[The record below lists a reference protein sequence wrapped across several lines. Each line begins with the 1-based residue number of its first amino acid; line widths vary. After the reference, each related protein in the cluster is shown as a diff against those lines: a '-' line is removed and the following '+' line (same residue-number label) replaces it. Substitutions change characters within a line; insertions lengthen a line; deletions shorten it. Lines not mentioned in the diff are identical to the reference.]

1 MKVKDLTFNKLLLEK
16 QVQGFIHKN
25 LNANIAKL
33 LFKGSPFE
41 HISIQELVGQI
52 EAKKRA
58 ESKLPTWFK
67 TPKIYYPDKL
77 NIEQS
82 SSEITAHYKTN
93 IISGMSIID
102 ISGGFGVDT
111 YYFSKKFKEVTHC
124 EINERLS
131 SIANHNFKMLGTENI
146 ISISD
151 EGISFLKNAGK
162 QFDWIYAD
170 PSRRNEIKGKV
181 FMLKD
186 CEPNVPE
193 NLESLLQYSHH
204 ILIKASPMLDISM
217 ALSELRFT
225 KEVHVLAVQNEVKEL
240 LFLLEKNYQKEIR
253 IKAINIQKEV
263 IDSFESIYNYDVDAN
278 YSLPQTYLYE
288 PNSAIMKAGLFN
300 EVSHQL
306 KLFKLHNNSH
316 LYTSSKLINFPGR
329 SFKINRIIPY
339 SPKAIKKHIPSLK
352 ANVTVRNFP
361 ESVAQ
366 IRKKTK
372 LKDGGS
378 EYLFFTTDINNKHIV
393 LVCRKV

>member
-1 MKVKDLTFNKLLLEK
+1 VKDLTFNKLLLEK

>member
-1 MKVKDLTFNKLLLEK
+1 LKVKDLTFNKLLLEK

-193 NLESLLQYSHH
+193 NLETLLQYSHH

>member
-1 MKVKDLTFNKLLLEK
+1 MKAFKLNRRLLEK
-16 QVQGFIHKN
+16 QIQDFINKN
-25 LNANIAKL
+25 LNGDIAKL

-41 HISIQELVGQI
+41 NIKIQDLVGQI

-58 ESKLPTWFK
+58 EHKLPTWFK
-67 TPKIYYPDKL
+67 TPNIYYPDKL

-82 SSEITAHYKTN
+82 SSEITARYKAN
-93 IISGMSIID
+93 IISGMSLID
-102 ISGGFGVDT
+102 ISGGLGVDT
-111 YYFSKKFKEVTHC
+111 YFFSKKFKEVTHC
-124 EINERLS
+124 EISEYLS
-131 SIANHNFKMLGTENI
+131 NIANHNFKILGTDKINTI
-146 ISISD
+146 PYD
-151 EGISFLKNAGK
+151 GISYLIKTRK
-162 QFDWIYAD
+162 QFDWIFAD
-170 PSRRNEIKGKV
+170 PSRRNETNGKV

-186 CEPNVPE
+186 CAPNIPE
-193 NLESLLQYSHH
+193 NLEMLLQCSHH
-204 ILIKASPMLDISM
+204 ILIKASPMLDISK
-217 ALSELRFT
+217 ALTELLFT
-225 KEVHVLAVQNEVKEL
+225 KEVHVVAVQNEVKEL
-240 LFLLEKNYQKEIR
+240 LFVLEKNYQKEIC
-253 IKAINIQKEV
+253 IKAINIQKE
-263 IDSFESIYNYDVDAN
+263 IINSIESKYKNDVDAK

-316 LYTSSKLINFPGR
+316 LYTSNELINFPGR

-339 SPKAIKKHIPSLK
+339 TPKEIKKHIPLLK

-361 ESVAQ
+361 ENVAQ